1 MLVVENYHLGKL
13 FLGMRDIGG
22 PLGVVHLR
30 RDPLLDL
37 LGDEEEGGGVGVL
50 AHLQIMISMMM
61 VKMTIVK
68 MTTAMVMVIGIET
81 SATFS
86 SILVPGMSTLE
97 VPEQEKWL
105 EFQRHLENVLLYSGG
120 GLES

>member
-1 MLVVENYHLGKL
+1 MLLVVENYHLSKL

-50 AHLQIMISMMM
+50 AHLHIMIGMTM
-61 VKMTIVK
+61 VK
-68 MTTAMVMVIGIET
+68 TTTVMLMMIGIE
-81 SATFS
+81 SSPTFS
-86 SILVPGMSTLE
+86 SILVPGMST
-97 VPEQEKWL
+97 
-105 EFQRHLENVLLYSGG
+105 
-120 GLES
+120 

>member
-1 MLVVENYHLGKL
+1 MLVVENYHLSKL

-50 AHLQIMISMMM
+50 AHLHMMISMMM
-61 VKMTIVK
+61 VKMT
-68 MTTAMVMVIGIET
+68 TAMVMMIGIE
-81 SATFS
+81 SSPTFS
-86 SILVPGMSTLE
+86 SILVPGMST
-97 VPEQEKWL
+97 
-105 EFQRHLENVLLYSGG
+105 
-120 GLES
+120 

>member
-1 MLVVENYHLGKL
+1 MLLVVGNSHLSKL

-50 AHLQIMISMMM
+50 AHLHMMISMMM
-61 VKMTIVK
+61 VKMT
-68 MTTAMVMVIGIET
+68 MVMMTMVMMTMIGIE
-81 SATFS
+81 SSPTFS
-86 SILVPGMSTLE
+86 SILVPGMST
-97 VPEQEKWL
+97 
-105 EFQRHLENVLLYSGG
+105 
-120 GLES
+120 